1 MEQYEQQG
9 GQGVPPQQ
17 FYQNMPVRPV
27 ANSMTILALI
37 FAIIA
42 ALTILTGIIPI
53 FFGSLAIL
61 FAVLSKGSN
70 LKMDSSGK
78 ISTAIATVSMILGI
92 TITGVTMYEMTYDP
106 EMKSMMNDTFEQ
118 MYGVSFDEYMEQMQ
132 QFYENPDQPP
142 EFLNNL
148 PQRGKVDTL

>member
-17 FYQNMPVRPV
+17 FYQNMPARPV
-27 ANSMTILALI
+27 ANSMTVLALI
-37 FAIIA
+37 LAIIA
-42 ALTILTGIIPI
+42 ALTILTGIFPI

-61 FAVLSKGSN
+61 FAILAKGSN
-70 LKMDSSGK
+70 LKMDNSGK
-78 ISTAIATVSMILGI
+78 ISTAIATLSIVLGLV
-92 TITGVTMYEMTYDP
+92 ITGVTMYEITYDP
-106 EMKSMMNDTFEQ
+106 EMKNVFNATFEQ

-142 EFLNNL
+142 EFLNNM
-148 PQRGKVDTL
+148 PQHGKVDLL

>member
-27 ANSMTILALI
+27 TNSMAVLALI
-37 FAIIA
+37 LAIIA
-42 ALTILTGIIPI
+42 ALTILTGIFPI

-61 FAVLSKGSN
+61 FAILAKGNN
-70 LKMDSSGK
+70 LKMDTSGK
-78 ISTAIATVSMILGI
+78 ISTAIATLSIVLGLV
-92 TITGVTMYEMTYDP
+92 ITGVTMYEITYDP
-106 EMKSMMNDTFEQ
+106 EMKNVFNATFEQ

-142 EFLNNL
+142 EFLNNM
-148 PQRGKVDTL
+148 PQQGKVDML

>member
-27 ANSMTILALI
+27 ANSMTVLALI
-37 FAIIA
+37 FAVIA
-42 ALTILTGIIPI
+42 ALTILTGIFPV

-61 FAVLSKGSN
+61 FAILSKGSN
-70 LKMDSSGK
+70 LKMDASGK
-78 ISTAIATVSMILGI
+78 ISTTIATLSIVLGI
-92 TITGVTMYEMTYDP
+92 VITGVTMYKVTYDP
-106 EMKSMMNDTFEQ
+106 EMKNMVNDAFEQ
-118 MYGVSFDEYMEQMQ
+118 VYGVSFDEYMEQMQ
-132 QFYENPDQPP
+132 RFYENPNEPP

-148 PQRGKVDTL
+148 PQQGKVDTL

>member
-27 ANSMTILALI
+27 ANSMTVLALI
-37 FAIIA
+37 FAVIA
-42 ALTILTGIIPI
+42 ALTILTGLFPV

-61 FAVLSKGSN
+61 FAILSKGSN

-78 ISTAIATVSMILGI
+78 ISITIATLSMILGI
-92 TITGVTMYEMTYDP
+92 VLTGVTMYKVTYDP
-106 EMKSMMNDTFEQ
+106 EMKNMVNDAFEQ
-118 MYGVSFDEYMEQMQ
+118 VYGVSFDEYMEQMQ
-132 QFYENPDQPP
+132 RFYENPNEPP
-142 EFLNNL
+142 EFL
-148 PQRGKVDTL
+148 TLFLFRAS